1 MKKIATI
8 LLACTILSGSALA
21 KDRIESPVIPTAPD
35 AAGAPAETKPAASA
49 HDSTQKNI
57 GGIALIYETNV
68 QKSDRSFTE
77 MALKGANQAQTER
90 GIKYQE
96 YAIGENDDREA
107 TLKKAADSGVSFIVA
122 VGFENVTPVVK
133 LAEQY
138 PQVKFTVID
147 GMVPPLFPNV
157 RSVIFKDQEGGFLA
171 GMLAAMASKS
181 GVIGFVGG
189 MDVPIIR
196 NFAYGF
202 EQGAKHARPDI
213 KILRSMI
220 GNTRAAWNNPARAS
234 ALSEEM
240 FRGGA
245 DVIFGCAGGSSQGV
259 LLAASTNEK
268 LAIGIDANQNG
279 LYPGSVLTSL
289 IKRVDKAVYDTLRNA
304 QEGTWEA
311 GIKYM
316 GISESALDY
325 TVDMNNKRL
334 ITKEMVDKV
343 EAAKDMIIRGSLEV
357 QSYSPN

>member
-1 MKKIATI
+1 MKKTGFL
-8 LLACTILSGSALA
+8 LLACAFLSSVSIAQDKAAELL
-21 KDRIESPVIPTAPD
+21 KDMPATATQDSIKKESVGVAIIF
-35 AAGAPAETKPAASA
+35 EV
-49 HDSTQKNI
+49 
-57 GGIALIYETNV
+57 NV
-68 QKSDRSFTE
+68 QKSDKSFTE
-77 MALKGANQAQTER
+77 MAMKGANQAQTER

-96 YAIGENDDREA
+96 FQLTEADDREA
-107 TLKKAADSGVSFIVA
+107 MLKQAADSGANFIIA
-122 VGFENVTPVVK
+122 VGFENVAPVMK

-147 GMVPPLFPNV
+147 GMVPPLFSNV
-157 RSVIFKDQEGGFLA
+157 RSVVFKDQEGGFLA

-181 GVIGFVGG
+181 GVVGFVGG

-213 KILRSMI
+213 KILRNMI
-220 GNTRAAWNNPARAS
+220 GNSRAAWNNPARAS
-234 ALSEEM
+234 AITEEM

-245 DVIFGCAGGSSQGV
+245 DVIFGCAGGSSLGV
-259 LLAASTNEK
+259 LLAANKNEK

-289 IKRVDKAVYDTLRNA
+289 IKRVDKAVYDTLRATQDNS
-304 QEGTWEA
+304 WEA

-325 TVDMNNKRL
+325 TVDLYNKKL